1 MENKKQNQIILVTGG
16 AGFIGSHLVDK
27 LLEIGH
33 KVVSVDDFNSY
44 YNPEFKEEN
53 ISGHIDKENFMLYR
67 CDIIDFEALDTVFKK
82 EKIDKIV
89 HLAARAGVR
98 ASIQDPLLYEKVDIG
113 GTANLLELA
122 RKHNIK
128 DFIFASSS
136 SVYGNQKNT
145 PFSENSSADR
155 PISPY
160 GAAKRST
167 ELLAYA
173 YHHLFKI
180 NCTGLR
186 FFTVYGERG
195 RPDMAPY
202 LFTEFIL
209 KGREIQKFG
218 DGTTKRDYTYID
230 DIISGILACLD
241 KNFGYEI
248 INLGNNRP
256 ISLNDFIKT
265 IEEIIGIKAKITT
278 HSERPGDV
286 KITYADISKAKKLLD
301 WEPRVSLKSGMKNFI
316 AWFKHNRLN

>member
-1 MENKKQNQIILVTGG
+1 MKNKKQNQIILVTGG

-33 KVVSVDDFNSY
+33 KVVLVDDFNSY

-53 ISGHIDKENFMLYR
+53 ISRHIDKEYFKLYR
-67 CDIIDFEALDTVFKK
+67 YDISDFEALGTVFEK
-82 EKIDKIV
+82 EKIDKII

-98 ASIQDPLLYEKVDIG
+98 ASIQDPILYEKVDIG
-113 GTANLLELA
+113 GTTNLLELA

-136 SVYGNQKNT
+136 SVYGNQKKV
-145 PFSENSSADR
+145 PFSENNSADR

-202 LFTEFIL
+202 LFTESIL
-209 KGREIQKFG
+209 KGKEIQKFG

-230 DIISGILACLD
+230 DIIRGILACLD

-256 ISLNDFIKT
+256 ISLNDFMRLL
-265 IEEIIGIKAKITT
+265 EKITGT
-278 HSERPGDV
+278 GLKIKVLPEQPGDV
-286 KITYADISKAKKLLD
+286 KITCADISKAKKLLG
-301 WEPRVSLKSGMKNFI
+301 WEPQVPLELGLKKFVS
-316 AWFKHNRLN
+316 WFRNNRLR